1 MKLLMNTTSP
11 YARIVRIGLLEKGVE
26 AEMQI
31 VNPWGD
37 TPELLAANSAGRV
50 PTLITDDGLALT
62 ESLLIL
68 HWLESARPA
77 PSFLGTDPTAELARA
92 GVAMG
97 VIDAAVHIMIGRVIS
112 GVSFDAA
119 PVGLRRRR
127 SIVDGLKRLDSAL
140 LDGSG
145 VNAPAVSA
153 ITAITALDYVRFR
166 FPDVDWLPA
175 TPNLDRLR
183 EHYSQRPA
191 FALTAPH
198 A

>member
-11 YARIVRIGLLEKGVE
+11 YARIVRIGLLEKDVE
-26 AEMQI
+26 AEMQL

-68 HWLESARPA
+68 HWLESTRPS
-77 PSFLGTDPTAELARA
+77 PSLLGTDPTAELARA

-127 SIVDGLKRLDSAL
+127 SIVDGLKRLDAAL
-140 LDGSG
+140 AGPDAD
-145 VNAPAVSA
+145 APAVSA

-166 FPDVDWLPA
+166 FVDVDWLPA
-175 TPNLDRLR
+175 FPNLNRLR
-183 EHYSQRPA
+183 EHFSQRPA
-191 FALTAPH
+191 FVLTAPH

>member
-68 HWLESARPA
+68 HWLENAKPM
-77 PSFLGTDPTAELARA
+77 PSLLGTDPAAELARA

-127 SIVDGLKRLDSAL
+127 SIVDGLKRLDGAL
-140 LDGSG
+140 ASPGAD
-145 VNAPAVSA
+145 APAVSA

-166 FPDVDWLPA
+166 FHDVDWIPA
-175 TPNLDRLR
+175 TPNLERLR
-183 EHYSQRPA
+183 EQYGQRPA
-191 FALTAPH
+191 FALTIPH
-198 A
+198 V

>member
-26 AEMQI
+26 AETQI

-68 HWLESARPA
+68 HWLESVRPV
-77 PSFLGTDPTAELARA
+77 PSLLGTDPSAELARA

-127 SIVDGLKRLDSAL
+127 SIVDGLKRLDDAL
-140 LDGSG
+140 ASPGAD
-145 VNAPAVSA
+145 APAVSA

-166 FPDVDWLPA
+166 FHDVDWAPA
-175 TPNLDRLR
+175 TPNIDRLR
-183 EHYSQRPA
+183 EQYSQRPA
-191 FALTAPH
+191 FALTVPH